1 MIDAIHL
8 SLAPMHLIDQI
19 TAQDSHLMQRVF
31 EMSSRYH
38 TLYRLHRIF
47 DTSCVQQIFP
57 YCLHRDRSPFL
68 DCIQCTIL
76 THFSLMVIMNIVI
89 F

>member
-31 EMSSRYH
+31 EMPGCHH
-38 TLYRLHRIF
+38 TLYRLRRIF
-47 DTSCVQQIFP
+47 GASRVQQILS
-57 YCLHRDRSPFL
+57 YCLHHDRSPFL
-68 DCIQCTIL
+68 VCMQCTIL
-76 THFSLMVIMNIVI
+76 TQVLRMVIMNIMI